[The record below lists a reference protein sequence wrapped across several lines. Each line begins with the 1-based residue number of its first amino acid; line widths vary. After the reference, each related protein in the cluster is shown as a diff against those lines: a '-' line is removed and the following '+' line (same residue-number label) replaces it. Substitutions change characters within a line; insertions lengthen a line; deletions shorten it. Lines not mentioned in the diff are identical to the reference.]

1 VEWSHVPSH
10 FAATG
15 EGIAGRAEIP
25 NHPRRTHMLKTREIE
40 NAPVR
45 SEKLKPRH
53 RWRMASR
60 FTRWAVALAL
70 VALAVRLALPFVLQA
85 YVNRQLDKTPDYD
98 GRVGD
103 IDVHLWRGAYQIKDV
118 EIFKTTG
125 DIPVPFFAASKV
137 DLSMEWKE
145 LFHGALAG
153 EVVMVEPRLNFVSG
167 PTPDQTQTGEDKGW
181 GRILESLFPFKLN
194 RCEIERGQIH
204 FKNLHSSPPVDI
216 FVDQV
221 AATATN
227 LTNSRDLK
235 QELPAGIRAR
245 GRTLGG
251 GGLEFQLQLNPLAAD
266 PTYEL
271 TGQLTNV
278 NLVALNDFLKAY
290 GKFDVESGVFGLYA
304 SVASKDASYEGY
316 LKVFFEDLNVFEWEK
331 ERKKNALEVFWQAIV
346 GTLTTVFK
354 NQPKDSLATKVA
366 ISGSYKNTDVHIW
379 SAMMTLLRNAF
390 VRALVPRLD
399 QKVTV
404 GEVEEKKEQKRQ
416 PPFVRQKG
424 AERLTRP

>member
-1 VEWSHVPSH
+1 
-10 FAATG
+10 
-15 EGIAGRAEIP
+15 
-25 NHPRRTHMLKTREIE
+25 MMKTREIE
-40 NAPVR
+40 RAPLQ
-45 SEKLKPRH
+45 SGKPKLR
-53 RWRMASR
+53 RLWRMASR
-60 FTRWAVALAL
+60 LTRWVVAVAAVALAM
-70 VALAVRLALPFVLQA
+70 RLALPFVLQA
-85 YVNRQLDKTPDYD
+85 YVNHQLDKTPDYD

-103 IDVHLWRGAYQIKDV
+103 IDVHLWRGAYQIKNV

-153 EVVMVEPRLNFVSG
+153 EIILVEPRLNFVSG
-167 PTPDQTQTGEDKGW
+167 PTPDQTQTGEDKSW
-181 GRILESLFPFKLN
+181 DRTLESLFPFKIN
-194 RCEIERGQIH
+194 RCQIERGQIH
-204 FKNLHSSPPVDI
+204 FQNHHSSPPVDI
-216 FVDQV
+216 FVSELV
-221 AATATN
+221 ATATN

-235 QELPAGIRAR
+235 HALPAGITAR

-251 GGLEFQLQLNPLAAD
+251 GGLEFQLQLNPLTSD
-266 PTYEL
+266 PKYEL

-290 GKFDVESGVFGLYA
+290 GKFDVERGVFGLYA
-304 SVASKDASYEGY
+304 SVAAKDASHEGY

-354 NQPKDSLATKVA
+354 NQPRDSLATKIPIA
-366 ISGSYKNTDVHIW
+366 GSYKNTDVGIRT
-379 SAMMTLLRNAF
+379 AMMTLLRNAF
-390 VRALVPRLD
+390 IRALVPRLD

-404 GEVEEKKEQKRQ
+404 EQMEQKKEQRIE
-416 PPFVRQKG
+416 PPLVPQKG
-424 AERLTRP
+424 AEKLTRPWGDRVGMGGG